1 MVYVHITN
9 AKMRKNT
16 NLHPDGRKPAS
27 GLRFSQSSYS
37 RVTVLAIPNTVHLVV
52 PQALIPAR
60 LTGKSHSRGGLDIQY
75 SGLVSWGNL
84 LDLWGCQEG
93 NHSVSRD

>member
-1 MVYVHITN
+1 MVYGHIII

-37 RVTVLAIPNTVHLVV
+37 RVTLQFLRYRKVVHLVV
-52 PQALIPAR
+52 PHVLIPAR
-60 LTGKSHSRGGLDIQY
+60 LTGKSHRGLGHPVFRVGELAKPAGPVGVSRG
-75 SGLVSWGNL
+75 
-84 LDLWGCQEG
+84 
-93 NHSVSRD
+93 